1 MPKYSNS
8 FKNLVGDHDGYAH
21 ILTGQNAGASAH
33 AGTGKLYVYAGTDPA
48 DANAALTG
56 ETLLG
61 IVTSDAGVG
70 STFLTFAAM
79 SAGVLAKNASEVW
92 STGAM
97 TISGGPKTA
106 TYARFVNGSDDP
118 TVADTG
124 TGHPRVHLSIAQ
136 IGQPPGDIN
145 LVNPVYA
152 SGESFNLDAFQ
163 INLL

>member
-1 MPKYSNS
+1 MPKYSKS

-21 ILTGQNAGASAH
+21 ILSGQNAGASAH
-33 AGTGKLYVYAGTDPA
+33 SGTAKLYVYAGTDPA
-48 DANAALTG
+48 DADAALTG
-56 ETLLG
+56 QTLLG

-79 SAGVLAKNASEVW
+79 SNGVLAKNTSEVW
-92 STGAM
+92 SSGAM

-106 TYARFVNGSDDP
+106 SYARLVNGSDDP

-124 TGHPRVHLSIAQ
+124 TGHPRVHLSIKQLGIAV
-136 IGQPPGDIN
+136 GDIN
-145 LVNPVYA
+145 LQNPVYA
-152 SGESFNLDAFQ
+152 NGDSFDLNSFQ

>member
-1 MPKYSNS
+1 MPLYSNS

-21 ILTGQNAGASAH
+21 ILTGQNAGATIH
-33 AGTGKLYVYAGTDPA
+33 TGTGKLYIYAGTDPN
-48 DANAALTG
+48 DANAALSG
-56 ETLLG
+56 QTLLG

-79 SAGVLAKNASEVW
+79 SAGVLSKNATEVW

-97 TISGGPKTA
+97 TISGTKTA
-106 TYARFVNGSDDP
+106 SYARFVNGSDDP

-124 TGHPRVHLSIAQ
+124 SGHPRIHLSIRQ
-136 IGQPPGDIN
+136 IGSTPGDIN
-145 LVNPVYA
+145 LVNPVFVN
-152 SGESFNLDAFQ
+152 GDSFNLDAFQ